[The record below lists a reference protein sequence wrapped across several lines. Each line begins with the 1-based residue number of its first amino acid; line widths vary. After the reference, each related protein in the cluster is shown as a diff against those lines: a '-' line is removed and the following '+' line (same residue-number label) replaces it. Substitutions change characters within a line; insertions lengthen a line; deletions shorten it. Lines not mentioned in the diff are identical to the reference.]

1 MTIDELK
8 TEIIESLTVE
18 LESDPDFSGEIL
30 EEKVAN
36 VINEVKQARKYAQ
49 AGYTDEQIESD
60 IINYYANIRNLSLY
74 DYNQSGMDFQ
84 SGHTENGITRS
95 FMSRN
100 RLFYGIVPLA
110 KQL

>member
-8 TEIIESLTVE
+8 NDIIASLTVE
-18 LESDPDFSGEIL
+18 LESDPDFSSEIL

-36 VINEVKQARKYAQ
+36 VINEVKHGRRYAQ

-60 IINYYANIRNLSLY
+60 IINFRANIRDISLY

-84 SGHTENGITRS
+84 NSHTENGISRS
-95 FMSRN
+95 YINRN
-100 RLFYGIVPLA
+100 RLFYGIIPLS
-110 KQL
+110 KRL